1 VTKYALLLAN
11 ATIKLLFSKE
21 FLERS
26 RVSPTCFIRN
36 RLMCFAKIMGVI
48 LNFSKKSSQL
58 EVDGFMELL
67 DSAIEKPMTK
77 QAFSKARHK
86 INPGAFIELF
96 ESGVDTILK
105 ANMFGRFKG
114 RRVFAID
121 GTELQLPEHGDNL
134 PAFKHNSAHSLP
146 HARASMLCDAVSG
159 FIVHASIATTA
170 VGERELALE
179 HLRHFLPHIKDDDLF
194 LFDRGYP
201 SKEFI
206 TFLRTNGIRHIMR
219 VPKGFNAE
227 VDASTERDFT
237 VEIAGF
243 EVRVVK
249 LPMPKGE
256 TGIFF
261 INLLA
266 DKIPAEEVLSFYHL
280 RWGAETK
287 YNSLKNKLDIESFSG
302 RTLITVMQDFYATVL
317 LSNIVATAKI
327 DAGRIAAARNE
338 GKELKY
344 EEYAV
349 NENLLIGRFRNNLI
363 KIFFEKDGRVRALLF
378 EKLLDI
384 ISRRTIPIIPGRS
397 FPRRPDSHK
406 RIANRQR
413 KAL

>member
-1 VTKYALLLAN
+1 
-11 ATIKLLFSKE
+11 
-21 FLERS
+21 
-26 RVSPTCFIRN
+26 
-36 RLMCFAKIMGVI
+36 MGFAKIMGVI

-58 EVDGFMELL
+58 EIDGFMELL
-67 DSAIEKPMTK
+67 DPSVEKPMTK

-86 INPGAFIELF
+86 INPGAFMELF
-96 ESGVDTILK
+96 EAGIDTIVK
-105 ANMFGRFKG
+105 GDMFRRFKG

-121 GTELQLPEHGDNL
+121 GTELQLPGHGGNL
-134 PAFKHNSAHSLP
+134 PAFKHNSMHSLP

-159 FIVHASIATTA
+159 FIAHASITTTA

-179 HLRHFLPHIKDDDLF
+179 HLKHFLPRINDDDLF

-201 SKEFI
+201 SREFI

-227 VDASTERDFT
+227 ADASTESDFT
-237 VEIAGF
+237 VVIAGF

-256 TGIFF
+256 TGMFF
-261 INLLA
+261 LNLGA

-280 RWGAETK
+280 RWSAETK

-302 RTLITVMQDFYATVL
+302 RTLVTVLQDFYATVF
-317 LSNIVATAKI
+317 LSNIVAAAKI
-327 DAGRIAAARNE
+327 DAIRIASARNE
-338 GKELKY
+338 GKELKH
-344 EEYAV
+344 EEYTV
-349 NENLLIGRFRNNLI
+349 NENLLIGRFRNSLI
-363 KIFFEKDGRVRALLF
+363 KIFFEKDIRVRALLF

-384 ISRRTIPIIPGRS
+384 ISRRTIPIITGRS

-406 RIANRQR
+406 RIGNKPR